1 MIHKLLLSTVA
12 VIGLTGLASAADM
25 PLRAPAPVYVPS
37 WTGCYIGGN
46 LGYGR
51 STSSHLFSFDD
62 VGDEGPGE
70 FQFTD
75 QFSPK
80 GFVGGFQGGCQLQT
94 GQFLRGL
101 EGDWDSFSRTD
112 TRTWGEPGSTD
123 SVSFSSKV
131 DSLWSVR
138 ARFGIIAS
146 DVYHL
151 YGTLGFGGAKASYS
165 FNVFDSDTGA
175 NAGAFSVNPT
185 GIVVGVGAEMKVW
198 NNWVV
203 GLEYLHYA
211 ISSDTAIGSSL
222 PATDIGPNVG
232 NHYSFNGA
240 DVIRARASYLFNWGW
255 GRY

>member
-1 MIHKLLLSTVA
+1 MFRKLLVSSIA
-12 VIGLTGLASAADM
+12 IIGLTGVAVAADM
-25 PLRAPAPVYVPS
+25 PLRAAAPVYVPT

-51 STSSHLFSFDD
+51 STSSHLFSLDD
-62 VGDEGPGE
+62 VDPGE

-94 GQFLRGL
+94 GQFLWGL
-101 EGDWDSFSRTD
+101 EGDWDSFNHSDSRAYSSVG
-112 TRTWGEPGSTD
+112 GED
-123 SVSFSSKV
+123 HASFNSSV

-151 YGTLGFGGAKASYS
+151 YGTLGIGGARASYS
-165 FNVFDSDTGA
+165 FTALDLDGTPA
-175 NAGAFSVNPT
+175 NAGAFSANPT
-185 GIVVGVGAEMKVW
+185 GIVAGVGAEMKVW

-211 ISSDTAIGSSL
+211 ISSDTSLGTSL
-222 PATDIGPNVG
+222 PFSDVGPNVG
-232 NHYSFNGA
+232 NHWSFNGA

>member
-1 MIHKLLLSTVA
+1 MFRKLLVSSIA
-12 VIGLTGLASAADM
+12 VIGLTGVAAAADM
-25 PLRAPAPVYVPS
+25 PLRAAAPVYVPT

-51 STSSHLFSFDD
+51 STSSHLFSLDD
-62 VGDEGPGE
+62 VDPGE

-94 GQFLRGL
+94 GQFLWGL
-101 EGDWDSFSRTD
+101 EGDWDSFKNSDSRNWTD
-112 TRTWGEPGSTD
+112 VGGGD
-123 SVSFSSKV
+123 SVSFTSSV
-131 DSLWSVR
+131 NSLWSVR

-211 ISSDTAIGSSL
+211 ISSDTSLGTSL
-222 PATDIGPNVG
+222 PFSDVGPNVG
-232 NHYSFNGA
+232 NHWSFNGA
-240 DVIRARASYLFNWGW
+240 DVIRARASYLFNWG

>member
-1 MIHKLLLSTVA
+1 MFHKLLLSSVA
-12 VIGLTGLASAADM
+12 IIALTGLARAADM
-25 PLRAPAPVYVPS
+25 YVKAPPPVYVPS

-51 STSSHLFSFDD
+51 SVSSHLFSFDD
-62 VGDEGPGE
+62 VQPGE

-94 GQFLRGL
+94 GQFLWGL
-101 EGDWDSFSRTD
+101 EGDWDSFKNSD
-112 TRTWGEPGSTD
+112 TRNWTD
-123 SVSFSSKV
+123 VGGGDNVSFSSSV
-131 DSLWSVR
+131 NSLWSVR

-151 YGTLGFGGAKASYS
+151 YGTLGIGGARASYS
-165 FNVFDSDTGA
+165 FSALDTDSAA
-175 NAGAFSVNPT
+175 NAAAFSANPT
-185 GIVVGVGAEMKVW
+185 GIVAGVGAEMKVW

-211 ISSDTAIGSSL
+211 ITSDTNIGTSL

-232 NHYSFNGA
+232 NHWSFNGA
-240 DVIRARASYLFNWGW
+240 DVIRARASYLFNWGY
-255 GRY
+255 R